1 MSDAFQTLSDG
12 LAGAVT
18 AAGPA
23 IVRVEA
29 RRHTP
34 GSGILWSADGLI
46 ITANHVVRRDDNIT
60 VGLSDGQTAAATLV
74 GRDPTTDLA
83 LLQASG
89 ATGAPLPRAGEA

>member
-34 GSGILWSADGLI
+34 GSGILWSAA
-46 ITANHVVRRDDNIT
+46 TRRPT
-60 VGLSDGQTAAATLV
+60 WLCYKSAT
-74 GRDPTTDLA
+74 RPA
-83 LLQASG
+83 RPCP
-89 ATGAPLPRAGEA
+89 APPRRK